1 MRRFCYIVTACFAI
15 GGVAVAAVLPLP
27 LKFIW
32 NASASVP
39 IGLYTIDAGKP
50 PGVTDLVVV
59 NAPEPLAAFLAERGY
74 LPSGVP
80 LMKRVAG
87 VSGQPACRT
96 GGTISVDGIEVA
108 EALDHD
114 RLGRALPRWEGCL
127 IIAVG
132 EVFLL
137 NADVRESFDSRYLGP
152 IPASSVIGRATALY
166 TDEDGIGRFEWHAP
180 TR

>member
-15 GGVAVAAVLPLP
+15 GGVAVAVVYELP

-50 PGVTDLVVV
+50 PVVTDLVVV
-59 NAPEPLAAFLAERGY
+59 NAPEPLSAFLAERGY
-74 LPSGVP
+74 LPRGVP

-87 VSGQPACRT
+87 VAGQRVCRT
-96 GGTISVDGIEVA
+96 GRTISIDDIEVA

-114 RLGRALPRWEGCL
+114 ESGRSLPIWQGCRVIAEGKIL
-127 IIAVG
+127 
-132 EVFLL
+132 LL
-137 NADVRESFDSRYLGP
+137 NGDTRNSLDGRYFGP
-152 IPASSVIGRATALY
+152 IPASSIIGRVTPLY
-166 TDEDGIGRFEWHAP
+166 TDEDGNGRFEWRAP